1 MKYFKLIL
9 IFFFYNF
16 NLANS
21 DTNIVYLDVQYII
34 DNSNLGIFYKKKIL
48 KIQNDLKTDL
58 SIREKDIKKKEAD
71 INNQKNILKK
81 EELDKN
87 IKKLNNTIKEYK
99 IFRNDSNKTILNQKK
114 KYSKIILENLNPILT
129 EFAENNN
136 ITLILEK
143 KNILVGS
150 KVLDI
155 TDEIIKLLNED
166 AAKKKIN

>member
-99 IFRNDSNKTILNQKK
+99 IFRNDYNKTILNQKK
-114 KYSKIILENLNPILT
+114 
-129 EFAENNN
+129 N
-136 ITLILEK
+136 IVK
-143 KNILVGS
+143 
-150 KVLDI
+150 
-155 TDEIIKLLNED
+155 
-166 AAKKKIN
+166 